1 MTFSRGHSVQV
12 HKTGTWK
19 AVGGLGRVKAL
30 ALVSTQVSQKKA
42 FIRADSA
49 ASKVILEKRW
59 VSSH

>member
-1 MTFSRGHSVQV
+1 MMFSRGHSGQV

-19 AVGGLGRVKAL
+19 AVGGLGRFKAL
-30 ALVSTQVSQKKA
+30 ALVSTQVSQRKA